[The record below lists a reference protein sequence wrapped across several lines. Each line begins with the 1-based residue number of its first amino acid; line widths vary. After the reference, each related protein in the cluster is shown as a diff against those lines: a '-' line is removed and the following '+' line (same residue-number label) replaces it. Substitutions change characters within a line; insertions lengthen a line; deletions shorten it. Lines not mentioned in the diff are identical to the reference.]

1 MLEKLPPRERQL
13 VDALYANGEASAA
26 ELRQALPDPLSDS
39 AVRAMLSR
47 LERKGYVRRRVDEHR
62 FIYSPVMRED
72 KAARS
77 ALRQVITSFF
87 SGSPLGAA
95 TALVGMVDEVDPKE
109 LEALNSAI
117 ERARSREK
125 K

>member
-47 LERKGYVRRRVDEHR
+47 LERKGYVRRRVDEKRHR
-62 FIYSPVMRED
+62 GDIKRG
-72 KAARS
+72 
-77 ALRQVITSFF
+77 RQ
-87 SGSPLGAA
+87 GG
-95 TALVGMVDEVDPKE
+95 GDG
-109 LEALNSAI
+109 
-117 ERARSREK
+117 
-125 K
+125 